1 MSRREKYWRTLRNS
15 GRTKWA
21 GKLTNLSSAGRNI
34 AVTSS
39 ASSMRTNRSQ
49 ATTSGKED
57 IGLLADITYSA
68 QFRPMIER
76 DERRWEKADGDRDGF
91 LNKIEFQSFLHP
103 EDHPDMVDIVVLE
116 TLEDMDQDKDG
127 GISEAEY
134 IRDIY
139 TVRRRGEII
148 C

>member
-1 MSRREKYWRTLRNS
+1 
-15 GRTKWA
+15 
-21 GKLTNLSSAGRNI
+21 
-34 AVTSS
+34 
-39 ASSMRTNRSQ
+39 
-49 ATTSGKED
+49 
-57 IGLLADITYSA
+57 
-68 QFRPMIER
+68 MIER
-76 DERRWEKADGDRDGF
+76 DERRWKKADGDSDGF

-116 TLEDMDQDKDG
+116 TLEDMDHDKDG

-139 TVRRRGEII
+139 TVRRQDHSQSVIEQLT

>member
-39 ASSMRTNRSQ
+39 ASSMRTNRSP

-57 IGLLADITYSA
+57 IGLLADITYAA

-139 TVRRRGEII
+139 TVRRRGEIR

>member
-1 MSRREKYWRTLRNS
+1 M
-15 GRTKWA
+15 
-21 GKLTNLSSAGRNI
+21 
-34 AVTSS
+34 
-39 ASSMRTNRSQ
+39 
-49 ATTSGKED
+49 
-57 IGLLADITYSA
+57 LADITYAA

-139 TVRRRGEII
+139 TVRRRGEIR

>member
-57 IGLLADITYSA
+57 IGLLADMSYAA

-91 LNKIEFQSFLHP
+91 LNKIEFQSFLRP

>member
-1 MSRREKYWRTLRNS
+1 
-15 GRTKWA
+15 
-21 GKLTNLSSAGRNI
+21 
-34 AVTSS
+34 
-39 ASSMRTNRSQ
+39 
-49 ATTSGKED
+49 
-57 IGLLADITYSA
+57 
-68 QFRPMIER
+68 MIER
-76 DERRWEKADGDRDGF
+76 DERRWQKADGDSDGF

-139 TVRRRGEII
+139 TVGVRVPVRP
-148 C
+148 